1 MVLAAG
7 GGESGERDAQAP
19 AESRDREAEQ
29 QDQAAEPPAEPAPE
43 EQQQAPA
50 PEPSAPPAE
59 PVPEPEQPSGGDDPG
74 GAQLNTQGFEL
85 INAGRYEEAIPVLQ
99 RAMDS
104 FPPGTS
110 DLNYAYALFNL
121 GRSLRL
127 AGRPD
132 EAITILEQRLQIP
145 NQRGTVK
152 KELELARQ
160 EAGEE

>member
-1 MVLAAG
+1 M
-7 GGESGERDAQAP
+7 
-19 AESRDREAEQ
+19 
-29 QDQAAEPPAEPAPE
+29 
-43 EQQQAPA
+43 
-50 PEPSAPPAE
+50 
-59 PVPEPEQPSGGDDPG
+59 
-74 GAQLNTQGFEL
+74 
-85 INAGRYEEAIPVLQ
+85 NAGRYEEAIRVLQ

-121 GRSLRL
+121 GRALRL
-127 AGRPD
+127 AGLPD
-132 EAITILEQRLQIP
+132 EAIPILEQRLEIP